1 MEDRIYVPFATALRD
16 VDSPFV
22 ETTAVDAWDAWFR
35 WRDHGTLRDLTV
47 DATWDRVATAL
58 TSVESTATA
67 PIWKRRFTDAFDAWR
82 LLLDERIF
90 ATAGTR
96 EYNWRNGG
104 LVAALNVAVFVRAP
118 LTSHASFDLA
128 GFEDVATLA
137 ARALDDATVL
147 VGNDAAVN
155 ADLRIGMVGLADAL
169 TLLGMAY
176 DSADGRAQAAFIAQA
191 LAQGCLRG
199 SLQLARER
207 GATAA
212 CTQEWRTRAQAH
224 AVAAELVDEAACHGI
239 RHRRL
244 TAITSQWKLAL
255 LANNVADAL
264 DPSIDSTHPEI
275 ATVGDAQRG
284 ALARSYAPTPSV
296 LQPAPEAGKCS
307 VASVTAQLE
316 LRAAVQP
323 WIDDPITYPLLVD
336 SEPDEQL
343 SAQWTTLAAEW
354 GLPKPG
360 WRRPDNRAS
369 ARARHP
375 LANLATWQNV
385 HLRRAKA
392 DP

>member
-22 ETTAVDAWDAWFR
+22 ETAAVDAWDAWFR
-35 WRDHGTLRDLTV
+35 WRDHGVLRDLTV

-58 TSVESTATA
+58 TSVESTTTA

-90 ATAGTR
+90 ATAGTG
-96 EYNWRNGG
+96 EHKWHNDG
-104 LVAALNVAVFVRAP
+104 LVAALNVAAFVRAP
-118 LTSHASFDLA
+118 LTSRAAFDQT
-128 GFEDVATLA
+128 GIEDVAALA
-137 ARALDDATVL
+137 VRALDDARVL
-147 VGNDAAVN
+147 VGNAAAVN
-155 ADLRIGMVGLADAL
+155 GDFRIGMVGLADAL
-169 TLLGMAY
+169 TLLGLAY
-176 DSADGRAQAAFIAQA
+176 DSADGRAQATFIAQA

-199 SLQLARER
+199 SLQLVRER
-207 GATAA
+207 GATAP
-212 CTQEWRTRAQAH
+212 CTQEWRARAQAKG
-224 AVAAELVDEAACHGI
+224 VAAELVDEAARHGI

-244 TAITSQWKLAL
+244 TAITSQRKLAL

-264 DPSIDSTHPEI
+264 DPLIDSTRPEI

-284 ALARSYAPTPSV
+284 ALARGYAPTPSV
-296 LQPAPEAGKCS
+296 LYVQPAPEAGKCS

-343 SAQWTTLAAEW
+343 SAQWTTMATER

-360 WRRPDNRAS
+360 WRRPDHRAS
-369 ARARHP
+369 TRGRHP
-375 LANLATWQNV
+375 LANLAT
-385 HLRRAKA
+385 
-392 DP
+392 